1 MKIQFYG
8 AAKTVTG
15 SCHILHINGKTVLL
29 DCGLYQGRG
38 EKEFGNEE
46 FDFNP
51 KDVDYVIL
59 SHAHID
65 HSGRIPLLYKMGFK
79 GEILSTEATMDLC
92 NIMLPDSGHIHESE
106 TEWENRKRK
115 RQGLKTIEPLYTVI
129 LAELS
134 LSLFRAFPYDEV
146 IMVFD
151 GLKIR
156 FRDAGHLLGSAIV
169 ELYITEKNQEE
180 VKLVYS
186 GDLGN
191 INMPILKDPTIINY
205 TDYLIIET
213 TYGDRLHPEIQENLK
228 ELLKIIKETFARGGN
243 VIIPSF
249 AVGRTQEILYELN
262 KYVENE
268 DLKDITVYID
278 SPLAIQATRVFESH
292 YEDYD
297 KEAKELVMRGEYPF
311 RFDGL
316 KFSISQQDSAA
327 INEIQSKAIVI
338 SASGMCDAGRIKH
351 HLKHNLWRKE
361 SSIVFVG
368 YQAIG
373 TLGRN
378 ILEGAKTVK
387 IFGEPIAVNAHIYNL
402 EGLSG
407 HADRNGLFN
416 WIEGFMERPK
426 EILLVHGDKE
436 AQESFKELLDSK
448 GYSSKIVESGQE
460 FYINEKP
467 DKTEKTYK
475 TEKVYKTE
483 KIYRADKADK
493 ADEQLMNKLIKDI
506 KSINNIESLD
516 KEKLLDIIKAFINDE
531 KKSKN
536 IFKKNNKIK
545 K

>member
-29 DCGLYQGRG
+29 DCGLYQGKG

-51 KDVDYVIL
+51 KDIDYVLL

-79 GEILSTEATMDLC
+79 GEVLSTEATMDLC
-92 NIMLPDSGHIHESE
+92 SIMLPDSGHIHESE
-106 TEWENRKRK
+106 VEWKNRKRK
-115 RQGLKTIEPLYTVI
+115 RQGLKSLEPLYTVKW
-129 LAELS
+129 AERS
-134 LSLFRAFPYDEV
+134 LDLFRAFPYDEM
-146 IMVFD
+146 IEVFD

-156 FRDAGHLLGSAIV
+156 FRDAGHLLGSAII
-169 ELYITEKNQEE
+169 ELYMSEENQEE

-191 INMPILKDPTIINY
+191 INKAIIKDPTIINY

-213 TYGDRLHPEIQENLK
+213 TYGNRVHPEIRENLK

-268 DLKDITVYID
+268 DLKDIKVYID
-278 SPLAIQATRVFESH
+278 SPLAIEATKIFESH
-292 YEDYD
+292 NENYD
-297 KEAKELVMRGEYPF
+297 KEAKEFVMRGDYPF
-311 RFDGL
+311 RFEGL
-316 KFSISQQDSAA
+316 SFSVSSNDSMELNKIESNA
-327 INEIQSKAIVI
+327 III

-351 HLKHNLWRKE
+351 HLKHNLWRPE

-368 YQAIG
+368 YQAEG
-373 TLGRN
+373 TLGRY
-378 ILEGAKTVK
+378 IRDGAKTVK
-387 IFGEPIAVNAHIYNL
+387 IFGEPIAIKAHIYNL

-407 HADRNGLFN
+407 HADRKGLFN
-416 WIEGFMERPK
+416 WIESFMEKPK

-436 AQESFKELLDSK
+436 AQESFQELLDSN
-448 GYSSKIVESGQE
+448 GYSSRIVENGEE
-460 FYINEKP
+460 FYINEKT
-467 DKTEKTYK
+467 DKN
-475 TEKVYKTE
+475 
-483 KIYRADKADK
+483 
-493 ADEQLMNKLIKDI
+493 DENIKNKLIKHI
-506 KSINNIESLD
+506 KAINNIERLD
-516 KEKLLDIIKAFINDE
+516 KEKLLDTIKDFIYDE
-531 KKSKN
+531 KESK
-536 IFKKNNKIK
+536 
-545 K
+545 

>member
-1 MKIQFYG
+1 MNIQFYG

-51 KDVDYVIL
+51 KEVDYVIL

-79 GEILSTEATMDLC
+79 GEILSTESTMDLC
-92 NIMLPDSGHIHESE
+92 SIMLPDSGHIHESE
-106 TEWENRKRK
+106 FEWKNRKRK
-115 RQGLKTIEPLYTVI
+115 RQGLKTAEPLYTVK
-129 LAELS
+129 LAESS
-134 LSLFRAFPYDEV
+134 LSLFRAFPYDEL
-146 IMVFD
+146 ITVFD

-169 ELYITEKNQEE
+169 ELYITEKNQQE

-191 INMPILKDPTIINY
+191 INKAIIKDPTIINY

-213 TYGDRLHPEIQENLK
+213 TYGDRLHPEIHEDLK

-268 DLKDITVYID
+268 DLKDIKVYID
-278 SPLAIQATRVFESH
+278 SPLAIRATKIFESH
-292 YEDYD
+292 DEDYD
-297 KEAKELVMRGEYPF
+297 KEAKEFVMKGEYPF

-327 INEIQSKAIVI
+327 LNEIQSKAIII

-368 YQAIG
+368 YQAEG
-373 TLGRN
+373 TLGKN
-378 ILEGAKTVK
+378 IVQGAKTVK

-407 HADRNGLFN
+407 HADRNGLLS
-416 WIEGFMERPK
+416 WIESFMEKPK

-436 AQESFKELLDSK
+436 AQESFHLLLDSK
-448 GYSSKIVESGQE
+448 GYSSRIVASGE
-460 FYINEKP
+460 KFYINEEADKSDKAYRI
-467 DKTEKTYK
+467 DKTKKTNK
-475 TEKVYKTE
+475 TQKA
-483 KIYRADKADK
+483 YRANKADK
-493 ADEQLMNKLIKDI
+493 ADENLRNKLIKDI

-516 KEKLLDIIKAFINDE
+516 KEKLLDIINDFIYDDKE
-531 KKSKN
+531 SK
-536 IFKKNNKIK
+536 
-545 K
+545 

>member
-1 MKIQFYG
+1 MNIQFYG

-38 EKEFGNEE
+38 EKDFENEE

-51 KDVDYVIL
+51 KEVDYVIL

-79 GEILSTEATMDLC
+79 GDILSTEATKDLC

-106 TEWENRKRK
+106 VEWKNRKRK
-115 RQGLKTIEPLYTVI
+115 RQGLKTLEPLYTFK

-134 LSLFRAFPYDEV
+134 LSLFRAFPYDEM
-146 IMVFD
+146 IEVFD

-169 ELYITEKNQEE
+169 ELYITEKDQEE

-191 INMPILKDPTIINY
+191 LNKSIIKDPTIINH

-213 TYGDRLHPEIQENLK
+213 TYGDRVHPEIKEDLK
-228 ELLKIIKETFARGGN
+228 ELLRIIKETFARGGN

-268 DLKDITVYID
+268 DLKDISVYID
-278 SPLAIQATRVFESH
+278 SPLAIQATRIFESH
-292 YEDYD
+292 NEDYD
-297 KEAKELVMRGEYPF
+297 KEAKELVMKGEYPF

-316 KFSISQQDSAA
+316 KFSVSSDDSME
-327 INEIQSKAIVI
+327 INKIQSNAIVI

-368 YQAIG
+368 YQAEG

-378 ILEGAKTVK
+378 IVGGAKIVK

-416 WIEGFMERPK
+416 WIEGFMEKPK
-426 EILLVHGDKE
+426 EIMLVHGDKE
-436 AQESFKELLDSK
+436 AQASFQKLLDSN
-448 GYSSKIVESGQE
+448 GYSSRIVESGEE

-467 DKTEKTYK
+467 GITDQNDKAKKTYRAEKTEKTNKGGK
-475 TEKVYKTE
+475 T
-483 KIYRADKADK
+483 YRADKAD
-493 ADEQLMNKLIKDI
+493 ENLRNKLIKDI
-506 KSINNIESLD
+506 KSINNIERLD
-516 KEKLLDIIKAFINDE
+516 KEKLLEIIKDFMYT
-531 KKSKN
+531 SH
-536 IFKKNNKIK
+536 
-545 K
+545 

>member
-15 SCHILHINGKTVLL
+15 SCHILHINGKIVLL
-29 DCGLYQGRG
+29 DCGLYQGKG
-38 EKEFGNEE
+38 EKVFANEE

-51 KDVDYVIL
+51 KEVDYVIL

-65 HSGRIPLLYKMGFK
+65 HSGRIPLLYKRGFRGK
-79 GEILSTEATMDLC
+79 ILSTEATMDLC
-92 NIMLPDSGHIHESE
+92 SIMLPDSGHIHESE
-106 TEWENRKRK
+106 VEWKNKKRK
-115 RQGLKTIEPLYTVI
+115 RQGLKTLEPLYTVK

-134 LSLFRAFPYDEV
+134 LSLFRAFPYDEM
-146 IMVFD
+146 IDVFD

-169 ELYITEKNQEE
+169 ELYMTEKNQEE

-191 INMPILKDPTIINY
+191 LNKSIIKDPTIINH

-213 TYGDRLHPEIQENLK
+213 TYGNRVHPEIKEDLK

-268 DLKDITVYID
+268 ELKDIKVYID
-278 SPLAIQATRVFESH
+278 SPLAIQATKVFESH
-292 YEDYD
+292 NEDYD
-297 KEAKELVMRGEYPF
+297 NEAKELVMKGEYPF

-316 KFSISQQDSAA
+316 RFSVSSNDSME
-327 INEIQSKAIVI
+327 INKIQSNVIVI

-351 HLKHNLWRKE
+351 HLKYNLWRE
-361 SSIVFVG
+361 ASSIVFVG
-368 YQAIG
+368 YQAEG

-378 ILEGAKTVK
+378 IVGGAKTVK
-387 IFGEPIAVNAHIYNL
+387 IFGEQIAVKAHIYNL

-416 WIEGFMERPK
+416 WIEGFMDKPK

-436 AQESFKELLDSK
+436 AQDSFKQLLDSK
-448 GYSSKIVESGQE
+448 GYSARIVESGEE
-460 FYINEKP
+460 FYINEKANKINKT
-467 DKTEKTYK
+467 DKIEKTYGDDK
-475 TEKVYKTE
+475 AYKT
-483 KIYRADKADK
+483 YK
-493 ADEQLMNKLIKDI
+493 ADENLRKKLIKDI
-506 KSINNIESLD
+506 KSINNIEGL
-516 KEKLLDIIKAFINDE
+516 EKGDLLDIIKDIIYDE
-531 KKSKN
+531 KEKG
-536 IFKKNNKIK
+536 I
-545 K
+545 

>member
-1 MKIQFYG
+1 
-8 AAKTVTG
+8 
-15 SCHILHINGKTVLL
+15 
-29 DCGLYQGRG
+29 
-38 EKEFGNEE
+38 
-46 FDFNP
+46 
-51 KDVDYVIL
+51 
-59 SHAHID
+59 
-65 HSGRIPLLYKMGFK
+65 
-79 GEILSTEATMDLC
+79 
-92 NIMLPDSGHIHESE
+92 
-106 TEWENRKRK
+106 
-115 RQGLKTIEPLYTVI
+115 
-129 LAELS
+129 
-134 LSLFRAFPYDEV
+134 
-146 IMVFD
+146 
-151 GLKIR
+151 
-156 FRDAGHLLGSAIV
+156 
-169 ELYITEKNQEE
+169 
-180 VKLVYS
+180 
-186 GDLGN
+186 
-191 INMPILKDPTIINY
+191 
-205 TDYLIIET
+205 
-213 TYGDRLHPEIQENLK
+213 
-228 ELLKIIKETFARGGN
+228 N

-268 DLKDITVYID
+268 ELKDIKVYID
-278 SPLAIQATRVFESH
+278 SPLAIQATKVFESH
-292 YEDYD
+292 NEDYD
-297 KEAKELVMRGEYPF
+297 EEAKELIMKGEYPF

-373 TLGRN
+373 TLGKT

-416 WIEGFMERPK
+416 WIEGFMEKPK

-448 GYSSKIVESGQE
+448 GYSSKIIESGEE

-467 DKTEKTYK
+467 DKTDRTDRTDKTYK
-475 TEKVYKTE
+475 TEKNYKT
-483 KIYRADKADK
+483 DK
-493 ADEQLMNKLIKDI
+493 ADEQLRNKLIKDI

-516 KEKLLDIIKAFINDE
+516 KKKLLDIIKDFINDE

-545 K
+545 KQ

>member
-8 AAKTVTG
+8 AAKSVTG

-29 DCGLYQGRG
+29 DCGLYQGRD
-38 EKEFGNEE
+38 EKVFGNEE
-46 FDFNP
+46 FDFIP
-51 KDVDYVIL
+51 KEVDYVIL

-79 GEILSTEATMDLC
+79 GEILSTETTKDLC
-92 NIMLPDSGHIHESE
+92 SIMLPDSGHIHESE
-106 TEWENRKRK
+106 IEWKNKKRV
-115 RQGLKTIEPLYTVI
+115 RQGLKALEPLYTVK
-129 LAELS
+129 LAEMS
-134 LSLFRAFPYDEV
+134 LQLFRAVPYDEM
-146 IMVFD
+146 IEVFD

-169 ELYITEKNQEE
+169 EIYMTEKHQAE

-191 INMPILKDPTIINY
+191 INQPILKDPTIISY
-205 TDYLIIET
+205 ADYLIIET
-213 TYGDRLHPEIQENLK
+213 TYGNRLHPEIQENLK

-268 DLKDITVYID
+268 ELKDIKVYID
-278 SPLAIQATRVFESH
+278 SPLAIQATKIFEIH
-292 YEDYD
+292 NEDYD
-297 KEAKELVMRGEYPF
+297 EDAKEFVMKGEYPF

-316 KFSISQQDSAA
+316 RFSVSSHDSVEINKIKSNA
-327 INEIQSKAIVI
+327 III

-351 HLKHNLWRKE
+351 HLKHNLWREE

-368 YQAIG
+368 YQAQG

-378 ILEGAKTVK
+378 IVEGAKTVK
-387 IFGEPIAVNAHIYNL
+387 IFGEPIAVKAHIYNL

-416 WIEGFMERPK
+416 WIESFMEKPK
-426 EILLVHGDKE
+426 EILLVHGDEE
-436 AQESFKELLDSK
+436 AQDSFQQLLEST
-448 GYSSKIVESGQE
+448 GYSSRIVERGEE
-460 FYINEKP
+460 FYINEESNKIGKT
-467 DKTEKTYK
+467 DKTDKTYKADKTYK
-475 TEKVYKTE
+475 TD
-483 KIYRADKADK
+483 KIVRT
-493 ADEQLMNKLIKDI
+493 DENLSSNLIKHI
-506 KSINNIESLD
+506 KSINNIEKLD
-516 KEKLLDIIKAFINDE
+516 REELLDVIKDFIYNE
-531 KKSKN
+531 KKSNDILK
-536 IFKKNNKIK
+536 
-545 K
+545 